1 MDQGGG
7 TCHSHQQMAGRSLP
21 TPPSLDRCILES
33 ATPLQ
38 GDGRES
44 VTDCHRSFHIGL
56 LKGIEEIHTS
66 KSWFL
71 KQILRTNIHPFY
83 LANSVRLREITSN
96 ADFSDK
102 WRGKKYF
109 HSISSIQFVWER
121 AFRWQCTLQPIIM
134 RPLQFEHTPFVCKLH
149 SLITRGSMPEATSVH
164 IMCNF
169 PLLICPT
176 YQCNFQPSDP

>member
-1 MDQGGG
+1 MP
-7 TCHSHQQMAGRSLP
+7 LP
-21 TPPSLDRCILES
+21 PADGWAESADPTFSGSMYPWKCDTTARRRKGSRYWLPSIIPYWFTEGHWRNTHIKILISQTNTENKYPCILLGQLC
-33 ATPLQ
+33 ALQ
-38 GDGRES
+38 RDYIK
-44 VTDCHRSFHIGL
+44 F
-56 LKGIEEIHTS
+56 
-66 KSWFL
+66 WFL
-71 KQILRTNIHPFY
+71 RQM
-83 LANSVRLREITSN
+83 E
-96 ADFSDK
+96 
-102 WRGKKYF
+102 GEKYF

-134 RPLQFEHTPFVCKLH
+134 WPLQFEHTPFVCKLH